1 MECLTEL
8 LKESIINWQ
17 ASHRTRNFEDQ
28 EEHSGMNE
36 NNVKQVLKERIIICV
51 QILLMYVVGLFI
63 GYSLGDVPSA
73 NTYRWRFYTSKGIAE
88 ILPLL
93 ILLRCRELITL
104 LLDYFCMKT
113 TEKELVIR
121 LKETFMLGFLQKY
134 RCEILSDKNTFLV
147 IREFLY
153 RWNIIRFIWLDK
165 RITDMECIVGHTYK
179 ITMLRFSHLVIH
191 IQEIS
196 DMKAIQEQLDEAKAG
211 VYEAN
216 QDIELIQSQIHDC
229 QRKHIIRQQKYEKAE
244 SQSQREVQLSC
255 IEDIKKEIEALQLEM
270 GEHIKEREQY
280 KQQQKLLEE
289 QIKKMNN
296 KE

>member
-1 MECLTEL
+1 
-8 LKESIINWQ
+8 
-17 ASHRTRNFEDQ
+17 
-28 EEHSGMNE
+28 MNE
-36 NNVKQVLKERIIICV
+36 NNVKQVLKERIIICI
-51 QILLMYVVGLFI
+51 QILLMYAFGLFI

-93 ILLRCRELITL
+93 ILLKGKELITL
-104 LLDYFCMKT
+104 LLDYFCVKT

-121 LKETFMLGFLQKY
+121 LKETFILGFLPKY

-153 RWNIIRFIWLDK
+153 RWNIVRFIWLDK
-165 RITDMECIVGHTYK
+165 RITDMECIVAHTYK
-179 ITMLRFSHLVIH
+179 ITMLRFSYLVIDIH
-191 IQEIS
+191 EVS
-196 DMKAIQEQLDEAKAG
+196 NMKAVREQLDEAKAG
-211 VYEAN
+211 AYVAK

-229 QRKHIIRQQKYEKAE
+229 RRKYIMRQQKYAEAE

-255 IEDIKKEIEALQLEM
+255 MEDIKKEIEELQLEM
-270 GEHIKEREQY
+270 QEHIKEREQY
-280 KQQQKLLEE
+280 EQQHKLLEE

>member
-1 MECLTEL
+1 
-8 LKESIINWQ
+8 
-17 ASHRTRNFEDQ
+17 
-28 EEHSGMNE
+28 MNE
-36 NNVKQVLKERIIICV
+36 NNVKQVLKERIIICI

-63 GYSLGDVPSA
+63 GYNLGDVPSA

-113 TEKELVIR
+113 TEKELAIR

-134 RCEILSDKNTFLV
+134 R
-147 IREFLY
+147 
-153 RWNIIRFIWLDK
+153 WNIVRFIWLDK

-211 VYEAN
+211 VYEAK

-229 QRKHIIRQQKYEKAE
+229 QRKYIIRQQKYEKVE

-270 GEHIKEREQY
+270 GEHIKEQQLYE
-280 KQQQKLLEE
+280 KQQKLLEE